1 MLTLVRNSAINAVR
15 CSILGERM
23 LQNPSSCLFIP
34 GNRTGA
40 NVFDGCLAGIS
51 WAACRSCNQIEV
63 AIQHFDS
70 DSPRSQSVDAW
81 QSDGSSMRTP
91 IEKVFSQPHAGGP
104 AA

>member
-51 WAACRSCNQIEV
+51 WAACRICNQIEV

-70 DSPRSQSVDAW
+70 DSPRSQSVDTW
-81 QSDGSSMRTP
+81 LSDGRSLRTTLYMV
-91 IEKVFSQPHAGGP
+91 IIQKL
-104 AA
+104 